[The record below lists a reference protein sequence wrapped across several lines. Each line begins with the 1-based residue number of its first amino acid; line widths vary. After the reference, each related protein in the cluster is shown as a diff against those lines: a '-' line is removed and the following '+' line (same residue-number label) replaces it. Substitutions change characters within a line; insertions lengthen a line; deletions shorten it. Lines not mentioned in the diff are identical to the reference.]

1 MKDLQGKTC
10 WLIGASE
17 GLGRAIAQ
25 QMHNQGV
32 NLILSARN
40 GKRLQALCDALPG
53 ATAMV
58 MDATEPDA
66 VKNVAAKAS
75 HADIVIYNAGA
86 YDPIATQAWD
96 TDGILQMSAVNYTG
110 AVHVIGA
117 IIPEFLR
124 RDAGEIVLIGSLAA
138 YRGLPAALGYGSS
151 KAALRSMAETMRYD
165 LRETNVAVKLVN
177 PGFIRTRLTAKN
189 AFKMPMLMTPEKA
202 ASRVITA
209 IRKRRFRTDFPAP
222 FSWFIRAL
230 AILPD
235 FVVWR
240 GK

>member
-17 GLGRAIAQ
+17 GLGRALAE
-25 QMHNQGV
+25 QMHGLGV
-32 NLILSARN
+32 RLILSARN
-40 GKRLQALCDALPG
+40 GDRLQTLCDALPG
-53 ATAMV
+53 ATALV
-58 MDATEPDA
+58 MDATEPEA
-66 VKNVAAKAS
+66 VKNAAAKAS
-75 HADIVIYNAGA
+75 RADIVIYNAGA

-96 TDGILQMSAVNYTG
+96 TDAILQMSSVNYTG

-189 AFKMPMLMTPEKA
+189 AFKMPMLMTPEEA
-202 ASRVITA
+202 ASRAIKA

-222 FSWFIRAL
+222 FSWFIRSL

>member
-1 MKDLQGKTC
+1 MKDLRGKTC

-17 GLGRAIAQ
+17 GLGRAMAKQ
-25 QMHNQGV
+25 LHGQGAH
-32 NLILSARN
+32 LILSARN
-40 GKRLQALCDALPG
+40 GERLTTLCDALPG
-53 ATAMV
+53 ATALV
-58 MDATEPDA
+58 MDATEPEA
-66 VKNVAAKAS
+66 VKGAAEQAG

-86 YDPIATQAWD
+86 YDPITTQAWD
-96 TDGILQMSAVNYTG
+96 TNAILRMSAVNYAG
-110 AVHVIGA
+110 AVNVVGAVI
-117 IIPEFLR
+117 PQFLS
-124 RDAGEIVLIGSLAA
+124 RDAGEIVLVGSLAA
-138 YRGLPAALGYGSS
+138 YRGLPAALGYGPS

-202 ASRVITA
+202 ASHVIKA
-209 IRKRRFRTDFPAP
+209 IRKGQFRTDFPAP
-222 FSWFIRAL
+222 FSWSIRAL

-235 FVVWR
+235 FIVWR

>member
-1 MKDLQGKTC
+1 MKDLNGKTC

-17 GLGRAIAQ
+17 GLGRAMAKQ
-25 QMHNQGV
+25 LHGQGAH
-32 NLILSARN
+32 LILSARN
-40 GKRLQALCDALPG
+40 GERLQALCDALPG
-53 ATAMV
+53 ATALA
-58 MDATEPDA
+58 MDATEPEA
-66 VKNVAAKAS
+66 VKGAAAQAG

-96 TDGILQMSAVNYTG
+96 TDAILRMSAVNYAG
-110 AVHVIGA
+110 AVSVVGAVI
-117 IIPEFLR
+117 PRFLS
-124 RDAGEIVLIGSLAA
+124 RDAGEIVLVGSLAA

-165 LRETNVAVKLVN
+165 LRKTNIAVKLVN

-189 AFKMPMLMTPEKA
+189 AFKMPMLMTPEEA
-202 ASRVITA
+202 ANRVIKA
-209 IRKRRFRTDFPAP
+209 IRKRKFRTDFPAP

-235 FVVWR
+235 FIVWR